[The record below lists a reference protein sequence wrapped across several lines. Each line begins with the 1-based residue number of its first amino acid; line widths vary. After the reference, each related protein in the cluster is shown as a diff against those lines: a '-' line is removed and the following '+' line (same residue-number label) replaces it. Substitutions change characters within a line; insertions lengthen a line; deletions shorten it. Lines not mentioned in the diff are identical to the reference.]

1 MLLFFAAFA
10 VKDLTGGMPLAPL
23 CQQAARE
30 ALLQHLHDRRG
41 IAALWLPDQQMKMLG
56 HDGIS
61 DHDKIVAPANLL
73 QNFEK
78 PRISKQSAAASAAE

>member
-1 MLLFFAAFA
+1 MRHYVSRRRAKRCFSTCM
-10 VKDLTGGMPLAPL
+10 TG
-23 CQQAARE
+23 
-30 ALLQHLHDRRG
+30 G
-41 IAALWLPDQQMKMLG
+41 IAALWLSDQQMKMLG
-56 HDGIS
+56 HDGLS

>member
-1 MLLFFAAFA
+1 M
-10 VKDLTGGMPLAPL
+10 TG
-23 CQQAARE
+23 
-30 ALLQHLHDRRG
+30 G
-41 IAALWLPDQQMKMLG
+41 IAALWLSDQQMKMLG
-56 HDGIS
+56 HDGLS